1 MNGTRFHQSLR
12 AVTALV
18 PLTLSMTEHLSV
30 LAQAEKDPAYYR
42 KAEGILDILFEGSEN
57 EVIAS
62 VRRNLKEKRE
72 SCGGSPE

>member
-1 MNGTRFHQSLR
+1 
-12 AVTALV
+12 
-18 PLTLSMTEHLSV
+18 MTEHLSV